1 MKITR
6 KVNQEPVNTG
16 SMADIAFLL
25 LIFFLVS
32 TTILQEKGFMIT
44 LPPDQEKQPV
54 MPVNDRNLFKI
65 SINSKNEFLIQ
76 DEPRQGLVGLREE
89 LRMFILNPTAASDLA
104 ESPKKAIIS
113 LKSNRGTDYA
123 AFIAVL
129 DELKGAYY
137 NIYGERVGLSGDEY
151 RHLDLDDPRQL
162 ALYEKGKEGIPMN
175 ISIAEPNK

>member
-6 KVNQEPVNTG
+6 KLNQEPVNTG

-32 TTILQEKGFMIT
+32 TTILQEKGLMIT
-44 LPPDQEKQPV
+44 LPPDKEKQEV

-76 DEPRQGLVGLREE
+76 DEPRRDLVGLREE
-89 LRMFILNPTAASDLA
+89 LRMFILNPTEASDLA

-151 RHLDLDDPRQL
+151 RHLDLDNPRQL
-162 ALYEKGKEGIPMN
+162 ALYEKGKEGVPMN

>member
-6 KVNQEPVNTG
+6 KLNQEPVNTG

-32 TTILQEKGFMIT
+32 TTILQEKGLMIT
-44 LPPDQEKQPV
+44 LPPDQEVQAV

-65 SINSKNEFLIQ
+65 SINSNNQFLIQ
-76 DEPRQGLVGLREE
+76 DEQRDDLVGLKDEIRQ
-89 LRMFILNPTAASDLA
+89 FILNPTQTAELA

-137 NIYGERVGLSGDEY
+137 DIYGERVGLSGDQY